1 MMPYKSINT
10 YKKMHTK
17 IRHENYHGSDDVD
30 NLKNQKFQ
38 NEKFQN
44 LDLSV
49 NLLEFDT
56 TNFRF

>member
-1 MMPYKSINT
+1 
-10 YKKMHTK
+10 MHTK